1 MNKLGKRPIK
11 ILEKAPMNES
21 RWTTNSAKVFVA
33 IAGALFALSA
43 LVVICL
49 TAFSAHRH
57 KTEGSNGSVGVHVLP
72 ATKVTTPA
80 EKGNAGVT
88 PLPGMNQ
95 ADNEAVAAEHSAIVQ
110 TPTPALNP
118 IPTSTP
124 VPQPESKALTSDSEF
139 FSGERP
145 EVGLPGE
152 ESLDRTGSKNV
163 KGQLPKSVRKN
174 LEKERREAERKRS
187 RLEDMYRKHLISTE
201 AYKKGKKEYKSQIEK
216 YRSDVNAGESLQNSL
231 E

>member
-1 MNKLGKRPIK
+1 
-11 ILEKAPMNES
+11 MNES

-43 LVVICL
+43 VVVICL

-57 KTEGSNGSVGVHVLP
+57 KTVGPNGSVGVPVLP
-72 ATKVTTPA
+72 ATKANTPA

-88 PLPGMNQ
+88 PLPSMNRG
-95 ADNEAVAAEHSAIVQ
+95 DNGTVAAEHPAIVQ

-118 IPTSTP
+118 IPTPGP
-124 VPQPESKALTSDSEF
+124 VSQPESKAFTSDSEF
-139 FSGERP
+139 LSGERP
-145 EVGLPGE
+145 EIGLPGE

-187 RLEDMYRKHLISTE
+187 RLEDMYRKHLISAE
-201 AYKKGKKEYKSQIEK
+201 AYKKGEKEYKSQIEK
-216 YRSDVNAGESLQNSL
+216 YRSELNSGESLPNSL